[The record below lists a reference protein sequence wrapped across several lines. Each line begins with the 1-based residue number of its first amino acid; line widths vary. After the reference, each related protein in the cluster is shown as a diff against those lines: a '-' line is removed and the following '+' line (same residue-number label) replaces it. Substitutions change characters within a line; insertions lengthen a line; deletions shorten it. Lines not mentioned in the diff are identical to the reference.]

1 LQHIPPTSGLGRARG
16 RAALRDLAIR
26 YVITA
31 DTDNVCIHDELELPE
46 VYRGESVRIYEV
58 PEA

>member
-1 LQHIPPTSGLGRARG
+1 MP
-16 RAALRDLAIR
+16 RDLAIR

-31 DTDNVCIHDELELPE
+31 DTDNVCVQDELELPE